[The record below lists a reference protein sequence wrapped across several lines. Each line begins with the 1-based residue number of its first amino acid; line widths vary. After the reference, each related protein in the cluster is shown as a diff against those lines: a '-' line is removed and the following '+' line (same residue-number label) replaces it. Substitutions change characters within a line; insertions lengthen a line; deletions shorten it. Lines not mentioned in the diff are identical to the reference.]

1 MTRKSLLALLLV
13 SCMLLSGCSLVLKDQ
28 AVDNQL
34 PIIEVNGQIID
45 KMTFN
50 SVYEYNVYMEEYYN
64 SMLASMFGSA
74 SQVDA
79 NAILEDTISSYVTSI
94 VTGNKAAELGF
105 DKFTAKE
112 EAELDA
118 QAQAEYDE
126 NLTMIQDMYFAGSE
140 LTGEELA
147 AEVAAYAAR
156 NGLTLDESKRSVR
169 SAKIEE
175 RLIASVTDLVADVDD
190 VEIQA
195 LLDSKI
201 AEEKEDYASSLS
213 VWGASRNNGNDTYYT
228 PAGYRAVRA
237 LEIAKPA
244 EGDAAEAK
252 AQADALHA
260 RITAGEGIDT
270 LGETVNTYAV
280 CESSTDL
287 DAALVEAAMRIPAA
301 GNISPVIETEGGYV
315 IIEYVEDIAE
325 HTATLE
331 EVREQLH
338 DEALTNKKNAAYTA
352 AVAQWESEADVKIYR
367 ENLSL

>member
-105 DKFTAKE
+105 DKFTAEE

-126 NLTMIQDMYFAGSE
+126 NLTMIQDMYFADSE
-140 LTGEELA
+140 LTGEELK
-147 AEVAAYAAR
+147 
-156 NGLTLDESKRSVR
+156 NQL
-169 SAKIEE
+169 KIF
-175 RLIASVTDLVADVDD
+175 
-190 VEIQA
+190 
-195 LLDSKI
+195 
-201 AEEKEDYASSLS
+201 
-213 VWGASRNNGNDTYYT
+213 
-228 PAGYRAVRA
+228 
-237 LEIAKPA
+237 
-244 EGDAAEAK
+244 
-252 AQADALHA
+252 
-260 RITAGEGIDT
+260 
-270 LGETVNTYAV
+270 
-280 CESSTDL
+280 
-287 DAALVEAAMRIPAA
+287 
-301 GNISPVIETEGGYV
+301 
-315 IIEYVEDIAE
+315 
-325 HTATLE
+325 
-331 EVREQLH
+331 
-338 DEALTNKKNAAYTA
+338 
-352 AVAQWESEADVKIYR
+352 
-367 ENLSL
+367 